1 MRDKFTFG
9 SYWPGES
16 VIHRLD
22 ARAKMLLCL
31 ALVVIIFCAGTWA
44 GLALCALFILG
55 LYGFAHIPPHKALR
69 AVAPLLFIVVVTVLL
84 NLFFIQGGEVL
95 FNWAFITIS
104 EKGVWQAAFMGV
116 RLALL
121 LFAVSLLTL
130 TTTTIDI
137 TDAFEKLLSPFA
149 KRGFPAHELAMMMGI
164 ALRFLPQFAFEWQ
177 SIYRAQISRGA
188 SFSNNP
194 FKGGAQAASAL
205 VIPLFASVFRHAET
219 LANAMDARCYHGS
232 NRTKLKPLR
241 YTKNDAFAAIV
252 LVVLL
257 AAVVTLNFI

>member
-1 MRDKFTFG
+1 MRDRFTFG

-16 VIHRLD
+16 VIHHLD

-31 ALVVIIFCAGTWA
+31 ALVVTIFCAGTWA
-44 GLALCALFILG
+44 GLALCALFIVG
-55 LYGFAHIPPHKALR
+55 LYSFARIPPHKALR

-84 NLFFIQGGEVL
+84 NLFFIHGGEVL

-116 RLALL
+116 RLTLL

-149 KRGFPAHELAMMMGI
+149 KHGFPAHELAMMMGI

-188 SFSNNP
+188 SFNNP

-232 NRTKLKPLR
+232 NRTKLTPLR
-241 YTKNDAFAAIV
+241 YTKNDAFAALALAV
-252 LVVLL
+252 LF
-257 AAVVTLNFI
+257 AVVIALNFI